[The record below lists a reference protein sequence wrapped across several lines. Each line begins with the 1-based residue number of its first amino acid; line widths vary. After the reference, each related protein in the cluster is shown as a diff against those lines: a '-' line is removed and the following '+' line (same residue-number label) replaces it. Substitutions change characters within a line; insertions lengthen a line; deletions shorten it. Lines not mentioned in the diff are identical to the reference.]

1 MGSPIVLLIAY
12 YFPPDNEIGAARPY
26 RFYKYLKKLG
36 YECHALTAAVQESN
50 ATDVESIADP
60 FKVKTHKG
68 IVWQVDRIILKF
80 FWSGGLRIR
89 WSVSAFRAGLLF
101 LKQRKDREV
110 IILSSAPPVSVHL
123 VAMGLAA
130 LSRRIWIADFRDPIT
145 NASGYSAFFQR
156 ILAPGFAR
164 LILRRADFS
173 LANTDAMLNAWR
185 DRYPGLEGKTYVL
198 WNGFDPEDEITTYAL
213 PERQPKVLSHVGE
226 LYGGR
231 DIRPVLHA
239 AARLIESGR
248 VSHKGII
255 IRQIGPAEQGEL
267 PDKEFLLAAQS
278 EGWLEIREPVP
289 AAVARSM
296 ALDSDGLLLI
306 QPQSAVQVPGKL
318 FEYLRMGR
326 PILAFVVRDSPAE
339 RILQRAGVPFEC
351 VYPEHAP
358 EEMEQRL
365 LSFIAMLDCRP
376 VSYSRWFA
384 DTFDASRQVG
394 TLDSLIRSLTGR

>member
-12 YFPPDNEIGAARPY
+12 HFPPDNEIGAARPY
-26 RFYKYLKKLG
+26 RFYKYLKRLG
-36 YECHALTAAVQESN
+36 YECHVLTAAVQESN
-50 ATDVESIADP
+50 AADVEYIADP
-60 FKVKTHKG
+60 FKVKAHRG
-68 IVWQVDRIILKF
+68 IAWQVDRIILKY

-89 WSVSAFRAGLLF
+89 WSAAAFRAGWLF
-101 LKQRKDREV
+101 LKQRKDRDV
-110 IILSSAPPVSVHL
+110 IILSSAPPVAVHL

-130 LSRRIWIADFRDPIT
+130 LSRRNWIADFRDPIT

-185 DRYPGLEGKTYVL
+185 DRYSGLEGKTRVL
-198 WNGFDPEDEITTYAL
+198 WNGFDPEDVITTYAL

-255 IRQIGPAEQGEL
+255 IRQIGPTEQGEL
-267 PDKEFLLAAQS
+267 PDKEFLQSAQS

-289 AAVARSM
+289 AAEARSM
-296 ALDSDGLLLI
+296 ALESDGLLLI
-306 QPQSAVQVPGKL
+306 QPQTNVQVPAKL
-318 FEYLRMGR
+318 FEYLRLGR
-326 PILAFVVRDSPAE
+326 PIFAYVVRDSPAE
-339 RILQRAGVPFEC
+339 HILQQAGVPFEC
-351 VYPEHAP
+351 IFPDNTTDEI
-358 EEMEQRL
+358 EQRL
-365 LSFIAMLDCRP
+365 LSFIAMLDGRP

-384 DTFDASRQVG
+384 DTFDASRQVE
-394 TLDSLIRSLTGR
+394 TLDSLIRSLAG